1 MLGINKIDTE
11 SQSAKSEIEKAEAKI
26 KTGKEEIKKGE
37 GKLEESKKTTKN
49 EINKGKQEIKK
60 AREEIKK
67 GEEELNSKKEEFDSK
82 IKDAENK
89 LIDAR
94 EEVRKIENPKWYI
107 LDRNQNAGYAGFI
120 QDTKSVDN
128 LSLVF
133 PIVFFA
139 IATLV
144 SLTSMTRMV
153 EENRQELGTLK
164 ALGYNKFQIMFKY
177 IMYSSLASI
186 IGGTLGIAIGIQLLP
201 RIILKM
207 YSLMY
212 TLPATVISPNSDS
225 SLLGLTL
232 IFICI
237 VGATIYAVVK
247 DLSEKPANLLRPKAP
262 KMGKRVFL
270 ERITLIWKHLN
281 FSNKVTVRNIF
292 RYKKRVLM
300 TIIGIL
306 GCTALILTGF
316 GIKDSISAI
325 LPNQFENIFTYD
337 FQITMK
343 ESLEE
348 SKKEEIFNKLKEAD
362 GINNVVKTYMTSGT
376 VINDKKR
383 EEVQIVVP
391 ENEEELKN
399 VIKLK
404 DIKSKDEVKLK
415 DDEIM
420 LTDKLAELI
429 GAKPGDTIKLDGIE
443 GKTKEIKISN
453 IIENYISHYVYMS
466 KELYNSL
473 YGDNYSTN
481 VLFVRD
487 NDFSKEQEEEI
498 AKKLLESGKISGVT
512 LNAQTIVSVDD
523 MLGSL
528 NYVVIILI
536 VSAGLLAF
544 VVLYNL
550 ANVNISE
557 RVREIATIKV
567 LGFYDKEVYD
577 YIARESTI
585 LTCIG
590 IILGL
595 VGGYFLNYYIIGT
608 CEIDMLRFAKVINPL
623 SYLYAILITI
633 AFTIIVNLITYFALK
648 KIDMISSL
656 KSVE

>member
-82 IKDAENK
+82 IRDAENK

-207 YSLMY
+207 YRLMY

-270 ERITLIWKHLN
+270 ERITPIWKHLN

-404 DIKSKDEVKLK
+404 DIKSTDEVKLK

-429 GAKPGDTIKLDGIE
+429 GAKTGDTIKLDGIE

>member
-207 YSLMY
+207 YRLMY
-212 TLPATVISPNSDS
+212 TLPATVISRNSDS

-270 ERITLIWKHLN
+270 ERITPIWKHLN

-415 DDEIM
+415 DEEIM

-429 GAKPGDTIKLDGIE
+429 GAKTGDTIKLDGIE

-633 AFTIIVNLITYFALK
+633 AFTLIVNLITYFALK